1 MAVYSTMP
9 RSQQRPPGREGKRLV
24 AVLGP
29 TNTGKTYLA
38 IERMVGHR
46 SGMIGFPLR
55 LLARE
60 NYDRVKAIKGAGA
73 VALVTGEEKIIPP
86 RAKYFLCT
94 VESMPLDRDVA
105 FLAIDE
111 IQLCADRDR
120 GHVFTDRLLHARGAE
135 ETMFLGAD
143 TMRLMI
149 GALVPGVEFITRP
162 RFSRLSYSGPKKIT
176 RLPPRS
182 AVVAFSAAEV
192 YDIADLVRRQRG
204 GAAVVLGALS
214 PRARNAQ
221 VAMYQAGEVDHL
233 VATDAIGM
241 GLNMDVNHVA
251 FAGLRKFDGR
261 NLRPLTPFE
270 LAQIAGRAG
279 RYMNDGTF
287 GTTFEVGGLDAETV
301 ETVEGNV
308 FPPLETVYWRNS
320 DLAFNTIRALVRG
333 LEAPPPA
340 PELIPKRDAE
350 DVAVLK
356 KLVRDP
362 DIASRACTPD
372 AVRLLWEVCR
382 IPDYRKEMSE
392 SHLNLLGRLYTD
404 LTGPRQCLDEDWVA
418 AQIARL
424 DRAEGD
430 VETLVSRIDYIRT
443 WTYVSNRADWF
454 ADTGHWQ
461 ERTRA
466 IEDKLSDAL
475 HERLTQ
481 RFVDRRTTV
490 LAKRLKDD
498 DGLLAAV
505 KPSGEVLVE
514 GHFVGTL
521 QGFQFVPDA
530 TDAGIGAR
538 TILGAAARALRQ
550 EVAARLERLRGDPD
564 EAFSLD
570 DRGRLRWR
578 DFRVARL
585 APGSRVLRPR
595 LIVAASDLLTDGQAG
610 VISRRLEAWL
620 EKEIETRLE
629 PLAQIDWASGAEHL
643 AAPVRGLLYQLVEGL
658 GTLPRHSAVVR
669 IPKLGEAERR
679 ALARFGV
686 RLGVETVFVKD
697 LLDPQAVRLRGLL
710 WSVHHGPGGEDAN
723 GGGGGKG
730 GPGWR
735 LAPTEFSAPR
745 DGVLG
750 DSFYLACGYLP
761 LGPRVLRVDQAER
774 LAAELRKLSR
784 QGPFMATHALAR
796 LAGCA
801 MAELSPVIAALG
813 FEAADDGT
821 HRPARRGRKA
831 TPRSRRAKPRGKAA
845 GTKQGTKRDQNG
857 ESDSP
862 FAKLRELNLS
872 R

>member
-1 MAVYSTMP
+1 MS
-9 RSQQRPPGREGKRLV
+9 RSRRRPPGRGGKRLV

-60 NYDRVKAIKGAGA
+60 NYDRVKDIKGADA

-143 TMRLMI
+143 TMRLLI
-149 GALVPGVEFITRP
+149 GALVPDVEFITRP

-261 NLRPLTPFE
+261 NLRLLTPFE

-301 ETVEGNV
+301 ETVETHA

-340 PELIPKRDAE
+340 PELVPKRDAE
-350 DVAVLK
+350 DVAALT
-356 KLVRDP
+356 KLARDP
-362 DIASRACTPD
+362 DIAGRAGTPQ
-372 AVRLLWEVCR
+372 AVRLLWDVCR
-382 IPDYRKEMSE
+382 IPDYRKELSE
-392 SHLNLLGRLYTD
+392 SHLRLLGRIYAD
-404 LTGPRQCLDEDWVA
+404 LTGPGQCLDEDWVA

-424 DRAEGD
+424 DRADGD
-430 VETLVSRIDYIRT
+430 IETLVSRIDYIRT
-443 WTYVSNRADWF
+443 WTYVSHRADWF
-454 ADTGHWQ
+454 ADAGHWQ

-481 RFVDRRTTV
+481 RFVDRRTAV
-490 LAKRLKDD
+490 LVKRLKDG
-498 DGLLAAV
+498 DGLLSAV

-521 QGFQFVPDA
+521 EGFQFVPD
-530 TDAGIGAR
+530 TTETGIGAR
-538 TILGAAARALRQ
+538 TIMGAAARALRQ
-550 EVAARLERLRGDPD
+550 EVATRVERLCGDSI
-564 EAFSLD
+564 EAFTLD
-570 DRGRLRWR
+570 DCGRLRWR
-578 DFRVARL
+578 GIYVARL
-585 APGSRVLRPR
+585 AMGTRVLRPR
-595 LIVAASDLLTDGQAG
+595 LIVAASDLLTDAQAG
-610 VISRRLEAWL
+610 VIRRRLEAWL
-620 EKEIETRLE
+620 GKEIKTRLG
-629 PLAQIDWASGAEHL
+629 PLVRVDRACGSERL
-643 AAPVRGLLYQLVEGL
+643 AAPVRGLLYQLAEGL
-658 GTLPRHSAVVR
+658 GTLPRRRAVVR
-669 IPKLGEAERR
+669 IPKLGATERR

-686 RLGVETVFVKD
+686 RLGVETVFVND
-697 LLDPQAVRLRGLL
+697 LLDPQAVRMRGLL
-710 WSVHHGPGGEDAN
+710 WSVHHGPGKDIAIGN
-723 GGGGGKG
+723 VPGKD
-730 GPGWR
+730 GPAW
-735 LAPTEFSAPR
+735 LPAPALTSAPR
-745 DGVLG
+745 DTALD

-796 LAGCA
+796 LAACS
-801 MAELSPVIAALG
+801 MEELSPVLAALG

-821 HRPARRGRKA
+821 HRAAGFGRNSA
-831 TPRSRRAKPRGKAA
+831 PRPRRAKPRRKAA
-845 GTKQGTKRDQNG
+845 GAKQGQSG

-862 FAKLRELNLS
+862 FAKLRELNLP